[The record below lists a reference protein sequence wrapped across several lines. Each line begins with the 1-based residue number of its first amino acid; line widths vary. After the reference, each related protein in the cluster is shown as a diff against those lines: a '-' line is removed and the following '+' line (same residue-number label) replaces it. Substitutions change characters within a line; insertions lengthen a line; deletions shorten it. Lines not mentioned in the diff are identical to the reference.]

1 MRKVSDVVQGIV
13 KRSTL
18 LSEMIG
24 SNLGNIS
31 FIARKI
37 KPQIEKELLEKV
49 SEASI
54 VMALRRLPKTKNNRR
69 EIKEMFKG
77 MVDISV
83 RSNLVEFI
91 YTHDKS
97 FNKVD
102 EKVIK
107 QVALKPNDFLNVCH
121 GVSES
126 IIVVGKEYT
135 RKVENFFAQE
145 GIKPRTIDNLAAV
158 TIRMSEDSVGMP
170 GVYFEILRVLAWDN
184 INLVEV
190 ISTGSEVSLIMDI
203 QDVDRAFSVIRSIA

>member
-1 MRKVSDVVQGIV
+1 MRKVSDIVQGIV
-13 KRSTL
+13 KKSTL

-24 SNLGNIS
+24 SNLGNTS

-37 KPQIEKELLEKV
+37 KPEVEKELLEKV

-54 VMALRRLPKTKNNRR
+54 VMALRRLPKTKNHRR

-91 YTHDKS
+91 YLHDKS

-126 IIVVGKEYT
+126 IIVVGKEYEK
-135 RKVENFFAQE
+135 KVQSFFEQE
-145 GIKPRTIDNLAAV
+145 SIKPKKIDNLAAV
-158 TIRMSEDSVGMP
+158 TIRMFDESIETP
-170 GVYFEILRVLAWDN
+170 GVYFEILRLLAWDN
-184 INLVEV
+184 INLIEV